1 MPTLTILL
9 LALAAAITVLCAV
22 AIARAIAFR
31 PKQVQPIAPVPTK
44 VDADAAADALCQL
57 IRCKTVS
64 HQDTALD
71 DTAAF
76 ARLEALLPALYPNV
90 HRVCAFEKIA
100 PRALL
105 FHWRGQSDQDPLVLT
120 AHYDVVP
127 AADGDWSFD
136 PFAGDIV
143 QGEIRGRGTL
153 DTKGT
158 LAAVLAAAETL
169 IGQGFAPARDVYL
182 CFGGDEEVM
191 GGGAKALAATLA
203 ARGVRPFMLVDEGG
217 AIVEK
222 VFPGVAMPCAL
233 VGIAEKGSVN
243 YRLAA
248 VSKGGHSSAP
258 PAHTPVDILAKAC
271 LAIKSKPFP
280 FRPTLP
286 ARLMVDSMARHST
299 FLYRLIFA
307 NLWLFGGVLN
317 LICRISGGE
326 LNALFRTTTA
336 FTVVR
341 AGDTANVL
349 PAMAEMLINARILPG
364 ETPEGTLAALR
375 AKVHDPRVTVSMQ
388 PGLAPS
394 GISGTEGAGYAAL
407 TRAILQTY
415 PGVLTAP
422 YLMIAASDARHYE
435 GICGHVYRFSGMPL
449 TGAERRMIHGVD
461 ERIPVAKLAD
471 TVRFFMRL
479 IVNSVSNA

>member
-1 MPTLTILL
+1 MPTFPLIL
-9 LALAAAITVLCAV
+9 LALAAAVALLLAV
-22 AIARAIAFR
+22 AVARAVAFR
-31 PKQVQPIAPVPTK
+31 PKQTQPVAPVPTQ
-44 VDADAAADALCQL
+44 VDADAAADALCRL

-64 HQDTALD
+64 HQDAALD
-71 DTAAF
+71 DAAAF
-76 ARLEALLPALYPNV
+76 AQLEALLPVLFPNV
-90 HRVCAFEKIA
+90 HRVCTFEKIA
-100 PRALL
+100 PRSLL
-105 FHWRGQSDQDPLVLT
+105 YRWQGQSDQAPLVLT

-127 AADGDWSFD
+127 AVEDDWSFA
-136 PFAGDIV
+136 PFAGDIAG
-143 QGEIRGRGTL
+143 GEIRGRGTL

-169 IGQGFAPARDVYL
+169 IGQGFTPARDVYL

-191 GGGAKALAATLA
+191 GGGAKALAAALA
-203 ARGVRPFMLVDEGG
+203 ARRVRPFMLVDEGG

-258 PAHTPVDILAKAC
+258 PAHTPVDILARAC
-271 LAIKSKPFP
+271 LAIKGKPFP
-280 FRPTLP
+280 FRATQP

-317 LICRISGGE
+317 LICRMGGGE

-336 FTVVR
+336 FTVTR
-341 AGDTANVL
+341 AGDAANVL
-349 PAMAEMLINARILPG
+349 PAVAEMLINARILPG
-364 ETPEGTLAALR
+364 ETADGTLAALR
-375 AKVHDPRVTVSMQ
+375 AKVNDPRVTVTMQ
-388 PGLAPS
+388 PGLEPS
-394 GISGTEGAGYAAL
+394 GVSGTDGAGYAAL
-407 TRAILQTY
+407 TRAIMETY

-435 GICGHVYRFSGMPL
+435 GICGHVYRFSGMAL

-461 ERIPVAKLAD
+461 ERIPVTKLID